1 MRRFALVLALLA
13 PAFALAQSLPNTG
26 NVAGMYYGY
35 LPSAANWNAFFQAKQ
50 DFSGA
55 SPLTVATLPTC
66 NGTTQYH
73 WAVVTDATAP
83 TYNGALTGSGTVKVP
98 VFCNGISWTSH

>member
-1 MRRFALVLALLA
+1 MIRLALALA
-13 PAFALAQSLPNTG
+13 LMPAITLAQSLPNTG
-26 NVAGMYYGY
+26 NVDGMYYGY
-35 LPSAANWNAFFQAKQ
+35 PVSAANWNAFFVAKQ

-55 SPLTVATLPTC
+55 SPYTVATLPTC

-83 TYNGALTGSGTVKVP
+83 TYRGALTGGGTVKVP
-98 VFCNGISWTSH
+98 VFCDGTSWTSH